1 MVCYPHTHS
10 LLDKWIHFKKG
21 FMYTIKEPETS
32 IGNDQ
37 VSRDIIPYI
46 FLKETQRI
54 ILRLNKTPP
63 FLRKNF
69 WGRGGGFI
77 KQYKVVIESNQ

>member
-1 MVCYPHTHS
+1 MRQYFRLQIIKLRWFATHLHT

-32 IGNDQ
+32 IGNNQ

-54 ILRLNKTPP
+54 ILRLNKPPP
-63 FLRKNF
+63 F
-69 WGRGGGFI
+69 
-77 KQYKVVIESNQ
+77 